1 MRYKDFIAE
10 IAKDSKFTQNDVR
23 IILNKM
29 SNVLVA
35 EMKDLDSDGSI
46 IVSNMGTFKRVLVK
60 ERAYS
65 VNGHEGVTPAHYK
78 LVFNPAVAVADDIAS
93 VVVE

>member
-1 MRYKDFIAE
+1 MKYKDFIAE

-23 IILNKM
+23 SVLNKM
-29 SNVLVA
+29 SSLLIS
-35 EMKDLDSDGSI
+35 EIKDLDSDGSVTI
-46 IVSNMGTFKRVLVK
+46 SNLGTFKRVLVK

-65 VNGHEGVTPAHYK
+65 INGNEGVTPAHYK

-93 VVVE
+93 VVVD